1 MRNPRTPLT
10 TLGVSTM
17 SLVFWLASA
26 QGIPAEEKPKQDEH
40 AAHHPAEEAKEK
52 PTPGKAMSMQMP
64 PGMKMRCQMM
74 MNMRV
79 RPNDPAAVLALRDQL
94 DLTDQQ
100 VIQLHQ
106 LIAQAR
112 EKTEGLLTAEQKK
125 KLEPLADLPETG
137 REMHERM
144 MQHMQ
149 KMGKDE
155 RQMKCPMMEMMK

>member
-1 MRNPRTPLT
+1 MRNPRTALT
-10 TLGVSTM
+10 ALGITTM
-17 SLVFWLASA
+17 ALVLWLASA
-26 QGIPAEEKPKQDEH
+26 QGILAQEPKQDEH
-40 AAHHPAEEAKEK
+40 AAHHPAEKAKEK
-52 PTPGKAMSMQMP
+52 PAPGKAMSMQMP